1 MANFDPIIFHE
12 RPRYPQIKVSLEGY
26 WSNSFAV
33 VARVVTAL
41 YFCGLGDHAAKQF
54 MSEAADAQTRTQ
66 LLDVVLRWV
75 SVS

>member
-1 MANFDPIIFHE
+1 MANVDPIIFDE
-12 RPRYPQIKVSLEGY
+12 RPRYPQIEVSLEGY

-41 YFCGLGDHAAKQF
+41 CFCGVSDREVKLF
-54 MSEAADAQTRTQ
+54 MNEAAEARTRTE
-66 LLDVVLRWV
+66 LLNVVTRWV